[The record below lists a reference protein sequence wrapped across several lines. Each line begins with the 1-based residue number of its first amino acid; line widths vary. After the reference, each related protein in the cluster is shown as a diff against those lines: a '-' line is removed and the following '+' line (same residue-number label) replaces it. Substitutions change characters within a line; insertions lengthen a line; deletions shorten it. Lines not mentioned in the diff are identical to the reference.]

1 MSSQP
6 LSTAFLLLHGM
17 RLQGMQIVAGLAG
30 HAGPPPEPLDD
41 ASGPAAA
48 LLAALLL
55 ALFLG
60 NPGLDADLG
69 DGAD

>member
-1 MSSQP
+1 M
-6 LSTAFLLLHGM
+6 H
-17 RLQGMQIVAGLAG
+17 LQGMQVVAGLAG

-48 LLAALLL
+48 LLTALLL

-60 NPGLDADLG
+60 DAGLDTDLG